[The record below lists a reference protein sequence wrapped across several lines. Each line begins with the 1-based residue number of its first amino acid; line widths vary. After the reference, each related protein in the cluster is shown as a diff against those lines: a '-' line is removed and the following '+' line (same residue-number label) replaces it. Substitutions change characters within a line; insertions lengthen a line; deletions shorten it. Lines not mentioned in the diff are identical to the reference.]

1 VLYRALAAEAPA
13 LPQPHQALY
22 ALLSGQD
29 RTAEAN
35 AALEAGLAATEG
47 DANLMFLQAGAF
59 EAAGNF
65 EGAIA
70 IYEDLY
76 ARDTSNAVLANN
88 LASLITTHR
97 TDPESLERAFAIARR
112 LRDAEVPHFQDTYGW
127 ILHRR
132 GDSAQA
138 LPYLEAAATGL
149 PDNPLVLFHLGE
161 VRFALGQAAE
171 ARTAFARVVELAG
184 EDDPLPQVAS
194 ARARLA
200 EIGDLPAAEP
210 EAGAAAE
217 AEPETEA
224 APAE

>member
-1 VLYRALAAEAPA
+1 
-13 LPQPHQALY
+13 
-22 ALLSGQD
+22 
-29 RTAEAN
+29 
-35 AALEAGLAATEG
+35 
-47 DANLMFLQAGAF
+47 MFLQAGAL
-59 EAAGNF
+59 EAAGDF

-112 LRDAEVPHFQDTYGW
+112 LRDSEVPHFQDTYGW

-132 GDSAQA
+132 GDSEQA

-161 VRFALGQAAE
+161 VRFTLGRMAE
-171 ARTAFARVVELAG
+171 ARDAFTRAVELAG

-200 EIGDLPAAEP
+200 EIGDLPEA
-210 EAGAAAE
+210 EAGAEAE
-217 AEPETEA
+217 AAPVTEDGAADPETGA